1 MVMKLKDGREVNVNL
16 DNITILEWRLMW
28 QSDTDN
34 KVSDEIFA
42 RCVGMTIE
50 EMEGLSMR
58 DFQRIARAIRDAAA
72 NPDDD
77 EKNSVSASTS
87 D

>member
-1 MVMKLKDGREVNVNL
+1 MKLKDGREIKVNL

-42 RCVGMTIE
+42 RCVGMSVE
-50 EMEGLSMR
+50 ELEGLSMR
-58 DFQRIARAIRDAAA
+58 DFQRIAKAIRDAAS

-77 EKNSVSASTS
+77 EKNSASASTS

>member
-1 MVMKLKDGREVNVNL
+1 MKLNDGREVKVNL
-16 DNITILEWRLMW
+16 NNITILEWRLMW
-28 QSDTDN
+28 KPDTED

-42 RCVGMTIE
+42 RCVGMTIDE
-50 EMEGLSMR
+50 IEGVSMR
-58 DFQRIARAIRDAAA
+58 DFQRIAKAIRDAAA

-77 EKNSVSASTS
+77 EKNSASASTS